1 MPRSKATKLEPQTHA
16 SDKRGGRMEK
26 KKEICRCLFE
36 KENEQFINLQ
46 HLVFSPTQV
55 VIRTATSLRKAFTK
69 TLMHL
74 LLLSEFGDLCL
85 LFAH

>member
-1 MPRSKATKLEPQTHA
+1 MPRSKATKLKPHTHA
-16 SDKRGGRMEK
+16 SDKRGGRTE
-26 KKEICRCLFE
+26 KKEICRWLFE